1 MEEGMEIQNRAEKEI
16 EDQKKGQKEEKLEL
30 VNYRD
35 GDPNPGSARDPIVN
49 NDGAYDPGSARDP
62 IIINEGAYASNDPLS
77 MAGTKRSLGDA
88 FTTAR

>member
-16 EDQKKGQKEEKLEL
+16 ADQKTLPSKEEKLEL

-49 NDGAYDPGSARDP
+49 NDGAYDPGSAR
-62 IIINEGAYASNDPLS
+62 EFTSNDPFS
-77 MAGTKRSLGDA
+77 QRGKNN
-88 FTTAR
+88 